1 MCQSESLVSVIFP
14 VNRVDAN
21 TIVAL
26 KSVVDQSYQNL
37 EILVI
42 DTSKRSDSVTF
53 LEFSG
58 LIKSDPRIRHESLPA
73 NLNLSQSLNHGLK
86 VCRGDFIARMDADDI
101 CFIDRIQTQVE
112 YLARNPEVD
121 ILGSAIQVIEGFEGH
136 SFIHGLVI
144 TPPKRDANLLYWA
157 LEKNPIFHP
166 TVIFRRAVCKDAV
179 YNPRYHR
186 AQDYELWIRLLRKY
200 EIDNI
205 QFPLL
210 YYRVHPNQ
218 AGVLGSLDSKYFS
231 TLAQLK
237 HAIWMILRKKGKTL
251 SFKVLAKRILTL
263 GKLFLKKK
271 TRSSFLI

>member
-1 MCQSESLVSVIFP
+1 MSQIESLVSVIFP
-14 VNRVDAN
+14 VNKVDAN
-21 TIVAL
+21 TLTAL
-26 KSVVDQSYQNL
+26 QSVVSQSYRNL

-42 DTSKRSDSVTF
+42 DTSERSGSGTF
-53 LEFSG
+53 VDFYD
-58 LIKSDPRIRHESLPA
+58 LIKSDPRIRHESLPV

-101 CFIDRIQTQVE
+101 CFIDRIQTQLE
-112 YLARNPEVD
+112 YLARNPDVD
-121 ILGSAIQVIEGFEGH
+121 ILGSAIQIIGGFEGH
-136 SFIHGLVI
+136 SFSHGLVI
-144 TPPKRDANLLYWA
+144 TPPTRDVNLLYWA

-179 YNPRYHR
+179 YNPRYQR

-205 QFPLL
+205 EFPLL

-218 AGVLGSLDSKYFS
+218 AGVLGSSDSKYYS

-251 SFKVLAKRILTL
+251 PTKVFAKRVLTL
-263 GKLFLKKK
+263 VKLFLKKK
-271 TRSSFLI
+271 IKSSFLL